1 LLILFRSR
9 LNSYIPLKIDYS
21 DLYDIMAFFIGT
33 PDGQG
38 GHDSLAEKIGASGKR
53 WAKEHWRKADMA

>member
-1 LLILFRSR
+1 
-9 LNSYIPLKIDYS
+9 
-21 DLYDIMAFFIGT
+21 MAFFIGT

-53 WAKEHWRKADMA
+53 WAKEYWRRADMA

>member
-1 LLILFRSR
+1 
-9 LNSYIPLKIDYS
+9 
-21 DLYDIMAFFIGT
+21 LYDIMAFFIGT

-53 WAKEHWRKADMA
+53 WAKEYWRRADMAWVFAPHFADYPLYPVFSAS